1 MQQAAWRAP
10 HDGSDAPNVSWWV
23 AIAAACRRWRDRNR
37 CLVSGADKPARA
49 NGGRGPPAGRLVPSG
64 GGCTPTLIKKSGA
77 KRPRGRLVLD
87 CPRFFQSGAGA
98 LTALRPSRAAA
109 LWRPAPLAAALHPV
123 TTVGRGPGGAKES
136 LGVEGHCRSL
146 GREPGRRARFGCR
159 PDPGA
164 HACSGLHL
172 RTSGPSQPRDDRP
185 AAHGTAPVRALTALL
200 ATRSPLQANPDRPRL
215 LARQGHTTA
224 CPPCTAAV
232 PS

>member
-1 MQQAAWRAP
+1 M
-10 HDGSDAPNVSWWV
+10 
-23 AIAAACRRWRDRNR
+23 
-37 CLVSGADKPARA
+37 
-49 NGGRGPPAGRLVPSG
+49 
-64 GGCTPTLIKKSGA
+64 
-77 KRPRGRLVLD
+77 D

-98 LTALRPSRAAA
+98 LTARVAAWLSRRAVRLAAQGCHFGSAGLSLWQRRAVTLTALRPSRAAA

-224 CPPCTAAV
+224 CPPAWCTAAV